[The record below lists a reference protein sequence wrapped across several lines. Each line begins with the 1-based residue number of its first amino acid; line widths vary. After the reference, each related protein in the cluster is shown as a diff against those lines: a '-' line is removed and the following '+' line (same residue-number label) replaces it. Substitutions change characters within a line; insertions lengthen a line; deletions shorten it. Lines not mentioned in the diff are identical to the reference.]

1 MSIRVGHIQ
10 RHEDESGVSGT
21 GRVAEW
27 VEYSDGEVVVH
38 WLSHTPSTNHYRN
51 MKQVEAIHGHNGKT
65 EIVVDWEEPK
75 PAPEPEEELEETT
88 EESGGSEASEESE
101 VGPVED
107 EPEGKSEEKSEE
119 EPEEAK
125 PEPKKG
131 RKKKSPAKKE
141 KS

>member
-1 MSIRVGHIQ
+1 MGIRVGHIH
-10 RHEDESGVSGT
+10 RHEDETGVSGT

-51 MKQVEAIHGHNGKT
+51 MKQVEAIHGHNGRT

-75 PAPEPEEELEETT
+75 PAPEPEETT
-88 EESGGSEASEESE
+88 EAPEEEASEETEEIE
-101 VGPVED
+101 VGPVD
-107 EPEGKSEEKSEE
+107 AEPKGKSD
-119 EPEEAK
+119 PA
-125 PEPKKG
+125 PKKNG
-131 RKKKSPAKKE
+131 RRKSTKKE

>member
-1 MSIRVGHIQ
+1 MSIRVGHIL

-51 MKQVEAIHGHNGKT
+51 MKQVDAIHGHNGKT
-65 EIVVDWEEPK
+65 ELIVDWEEPR
-75 PAPEPEEELEETT
+75 PAPLEDDEDETS
-88 EESGGSEASEESE
+88 EESEAQEDSEGDSEESE

-107 EPEGKSEEKSEE
+107 EPEGKSKTT
-119 EPEEAK
+119 
-125 PEPKKG
+125 PKKSG
-131 RKKKSPAKKE
+131 KKAAVKKE